1 MKLISFNQYKN
12 TKPKGKL
19 NRKKV
24 AIIITIVVVIIILA
38 ILTSIYMLN
47 KTFRDNVDRYIF
59 RKNIE
64 ENKIVCKILDE
75 VKSLAESNLNIT
87 IFQGLPKSDKME
99 LIIQKATE
107 LGVKTI
113 VPVITKRTVIKLKD
127 KDKQNKVDRWRKI
140 AEVAAK
146 QSGRDII
153 PTIENIINIADIKFD
168 EFDKIFVLYENEE
181 KISIKDEIEQLK
193 NDNKEE
199 LNIGIVIGPE
209 GGFAESE
216 IEQLRLNQNVS
227 VVTLGKRILRTETV
241 ALVVSGILMYEL
253 GDLN

>member
-1 MKLISFNQYKN
+1 MPKFFIKTENLKENKEIWITGSDVNHIKN
-12 TKPKGKL
+12 VL
-19 NRKKV
+19 RKK
-24 AIIITIVVVIIILA
+24 IDDKINICNSDTQKNYECVI
-38 ILTSIYMLN
+38 
-47 KTFRDNVDRYIF
+47 
-59 RKNIE
+59 KNIE

-168 EFDKIFVLYENEE
+168 KFDKIFVLYENEE

>member
-1 MKLISFNQYKN
+1 MPRFFVKN
-12 TKPKGKL
+12 DQINNDKITIIDEDVKHIKNVL
-19 NRKKV
+19 RKK
-24 AIIITIVVVIIILA
+24 IDDKINICNSDTQKNYECVI
-38 ILTSIYMLN
+38 
-47 KTFRDNVDRYIF
+47 
-59 RKNIE
+59 KNIE

>member
-1 MKLISFNQYKN
+1 MPKFFIKTENLKENKEIWITGSDVNHIKN
-12 TKPKGKL
+12 VL
-19 NRKKV
+19 RKKV
-24 AIIITIVVVIIILA
+24 DDKINICNSDTQKNYECVI
-38 ILTSIYMLN
+38 
-47 KTFRDNVDRYIF
+47 
-59 RKNIE
+59 KNIE

-99 LIIQKATE
+99 LIIQKTTE

>member
-1 MKLISFNQYKN
+1 MPKFFIKTENLKENEEIWITGSDVNHIKN
-12 TKPKGKL
+12 VL
-19 NRKKV
+19 RKK
-24 AIIITIVVVIIILA
+24 IDDKINICNSDTQKNYECVI
-38 ILTSIYMLN
+38 
-47 KTFRDNVDRYIF
+47 
-59 RKNIE
+59 KNIE

-99 LIIQKATE
+99 LIIQKSTE
-107 LGVKTI
+107 LGVKAI

-127 KDKQNKVDRWRKI
+127 KDKQNKIDRWRKI

-153 PTIENIINIADIKFD
+153 PTIENIINITDIKFD
-168 EFDKIFVLYENEE
+168 DYDKILVLYENEE

>member
-1 MKLISFNQYKN
+1 MPKFFIKTENLKENEEIWITGSDVNHIKN
-12 TKPKGKL
+12 VL
-19 NRKKV
+19 RKK
-24 AIIITIVVVIIILA
+24 IDDKINICNSDTQKNYECVI
-38 ILTSIYMLN
+38 
-47 KTFRDNVDRYIF
+47 
-59 RKNIE
+59 KNIE

-146 QSGRDII
+146 QSGRDIV

>member
-1 MKLISFNQYKN
+1 MPKFFIKTENLKENEEIWITGSDVNHIKN
-12 TKPKGKL
+12 VL
-19 NRKKV
+19 RKK
-24 AIIITIVVVIIILA
+24 IDDKINICNSDTQKNYECVI
-38 ILTSIYMLN
+38 
-47 KTFRDNVDRYIF
+47 
-59 RKNIE
+59 KNIE

-99 LIIQKATE
+99 LIIQKSTE

>member
-1 MKLISFNQYKN
+1 MPKFFIKTENLKENEEIWITGRDVNHIKN
-12 TKPKGKL
+12 VL
-19 NRKKV
+19 RKK
-24 AIIITIVVVIIILA
+24 IDDTINICNSDTQKNYECVI
-38 ILTSIYMLN
+38 
-47 KTFRDNVDRYIF
+47 
-59 RKNIE
+59 KNIE
-64 ENKIVCKILDE
+64 ENKIVCKILYE
-75 VKSLAESNLNIT
+75 VKSLAESNINIT
-87 IFQGLPKSDKME
+87 IFQGLPKADKME

-127 KDKQNKVDRWRKI
+127 KDKQNKVDRWQKI

-153 PTIENIINIADIKFD
+153 PTIENIINITNIKFD

>member
-1 MKLISFNQYKN
+1 MPKFFIKTENLKENKEIWITGSDVNHIKN
-12 TKPKGKL
+12 VL
-19 NRKKV
+19 RKK
-24 AIIITIVVVIIILA
+24 IDDKINICNSDTQKNYECVI
-38 ILTSIYMLN
+38 
-47 KTFRDNVDRYIF
+47 
-59 RKNIE
+59 KNIE

-193 NDNKEE
+193 NDNKED

>member
-1 MKLISFNQYKN
+1 MPKFFIKTENLKENEEIWITGSDVNHIKN
-12 TKPKGKL
+12 VL
-19 NRKKV
+19 RKKV
-24 AIIITIVVVIIILA
+24 DDKINICNSDTQKNYECVI
-38 ILTSIYMLN
+38 
-47 KTFRDNVDRYIF
+47 
-59 RKNIE
+59 KNIE

>member
-1 MKLISFNQYKN
+1 MPKFFIETENLKENEEIWITGSDVNHIKN
-12 TKPKGKL
+12 VL
-19 NRKKV
+19 RKK
-24 AIIITIVVVIIILA
+24 IDDKINICNSDTQKNYECVI
-38 ILTSIYMLN
+38 
-47 KTFRDNVDRYIF
+47 
-59 RKNIE
+59 KNIE

-193 NDNKEE
+193 NNEKEE

>member
-1 MKLISFNQYKN
+1 MPKFFIKTENLKENKEIWITGSDVNHIKN
-12 TKPKGKL
+12 VL
-19 NRKKV
+19 RKK
-24 AIIITIVVVIIILA
+24 IDDKINICNSDTQKNYECVI
-38 ILTSIYMLN
+38 
-47 KTFRDNVDRYIF
+47 
-59 RKNIE
+59 KNIE

-227 VVTLGKRILRTETV
+227 VVTLGKRILRTET
-241 ALVVSGILMYEL
+241 AGVVMAGNIIYEL
-253 GDLN
+253 EYNS

>member
-1 MKLISFNQYKN
+1 MPKFFIKTENLKENKEIWITGSDVNHIKN
-12 TKPKGKL
+12 VL
-19 NRKKV
+19 RKK
-24 AIIITIVVVIIILA
+24 IDDKINICNSDTQKNYECVI
-38 ILTSIYMLN
+38 
-47 KTFRDNVDRYIF
+47 
-59 RKNIE
+59 KNIE

-113 VPVITKRTVIKLKD
+113 VPVITKRTVTKLKD

>member
-1 MKLISFNQYKN
+1 MPKFFIKTENLKENEEIWITGSDVNHIKN
-12 TKPKGKL
+12 VL
-19 NRKKV
+19 RKK
-24 AIIITIVVVIIILA
+24 IDDKINICNSDTQKNYECVI
-38 ILTSIYMLN
+38 
-47 KTFRDNVDRYIF
+47 
-59 RKNIE
+59 KNIE

-99 LIIQKATE
+99 LIIQKSTE

-127 KDKQNKVDRWRKI
+127 KDKQNKIDRWRKI

>member
-1 MKLISFNQYKN
+1 MPKFFIKTENLKENEEIWITGSDVNHIKN
-12 TKPKGKL
+12 VL
-19 NRKKV
+19 RKKV
-24 AIIITIVVVIIILA
+24 DDKINICNSDTQKNYECIIQ
-38 ILTSIYMLN
+38 
-47 KTFRDNVDRYIF
+47 
-59 RKNIE
+59 NIE
-64 ENKIVCKILDE
+64 ENKIICKIISE
-75 VKSLAESNLNIT
+75 TKSMSESSLNIT

-99 LIIQKATE
+99 LIIQKSTE

-127 KDKQNKVDRWRKI
+127 KDKQNKIDRWRKI

-193 NDNKEE
+193 NNGKEE

>member
-1 MKLISFNQYKN
+1 MPKFFIETENLKENEEIWLTGSDVNHIKN
-12 TKPKGKL
+12 VL
-19 NRKKV
+19 RKK
-24 AIIITIVVVIIILA
+24 IDDKINICNSDTQKNYECVI
-38 ILTSIYMLN
+38 
-47 KTFRDNVDRYIF
+47 
-59 RKNIE
+59 KNIE

-99 LIIQKATE
+99 LIIQKSTE

-127 KDKQNKVDRWRKI
+127 KDKQNKIDRWRKI

>member
-1 MKLISFNQYKN
+1 MQKFFIKTENLKENEEIWITGSDVNHIKN
-12 TKPKGKL
+12 VL
-19 NRKKV
+19 RKK
-24 AIIITIVVVIIILA
+24 IDDKINICNSDTQKNYECVI
-38 ILTSIYMLN
+38 
-47 KTFRDNVDRYIF
+47 
-59 RKNIE
+59 KNIE

-127 KDKQNKVDRWRKI
+127 KYKQNKVDRWRKI

>member
-1 MKLISFNQYKN
+1 MPKFFIKTENLKENEEIWITGSDVNHIKN
-12 TKPKGKL
+12 VL
-19 NRKKV
+19 RKK
-24 AIIITIVVVIIILA
+24 IDDKINICNSDTQKNYECVI
-38 ILTSIYMLN
+38 
-47 KTFRDNVDRYIF
+47 
-59 RKNIE
+59 KNIE
-64 ENKIVCKILDE
+64 ENKIVCKTLDE

>member
-1 MKLISFNQYKN
+1 MPKFFIKTENLKENEEIWITGSDVNHIKN
-12 TKPKGKL
+12 VL
-19 NRKKV
+19 RKK
-24 AIIITIVVVIIILA
+24 IDDKINICNSDTQKNYECVI
-38 ILTSIYMLN
+38 
-47 KTFRDNVDRYIF
+47 
-59 RKNIE
+59 KNIE

-99 LIIQKATE
+99 LIIQKTTE

>member
-1 MKLISFNQYKN
+1 MPKFFIKTENLKENEEIWITGDDVNHLKN
-12 TKPKGKL
+12 VL
-19 NRKKV
+19 RKKINDKINV
-24 AIIITIVVVIIILA
+24 CNSDTQKNYECVI
-38 ILTSIYMLN
+38 
-47 KTFRDNVDRYIF
+47 
-59 RKNIE
+59 KNIE

-199 LNIGIVIGPE
+199 LNICIVIGPE

>member
-1 MKLISFNQYKN
+1 MPKFFIKTENLKENEEIWITGRDVNHIKN
-12 TKPKGKL
+12 VL
-19 NRKKV
+19 RKK
-24 AIIITIVVVIIILA
+24 IDDKINICNSDTQKNYECVI
-38 ILTSIYMLN
+38 
-47 KTFRDNVDRYIF
+47 
-59 RKNIE
+59 KNIE
-64 ENKIVCKILDE
+64 ENKIVCKILYE
-75 VKSLAESNLNIT
+75 VKSLAESNINIT
-87 IFQGLPKSDKME
+87 IFQGLPKADKME

-107 LGVKTI
+107 LGVKII

-127 KDKQNKVDRWRKI
+127 KDKQNKVDRWQKI

-153 PTIENIINIADIKFD
+153 PTIENIINITNIKFD

-209 GGFAESE
+209 GGFAENE

>member
-1 MKLISFNQYKN
+1 MPKFFIKTENLKENEEIWITGSDVNHIKN
-12 TKPKGKL
+12 VL
-19 NRKKV
+19 RKKLDDK
-24 AIIITIVVVIIILA
+24 INICNSDTQKNYECVI
-38 ILTSIYMLN
+38 
-47 KTFRDNVDRYIF
+47 
-59 RKNIE
+59 KNIE

>member
-1 MKLISFNQYKN
+1 MPKFFIKTENLKENEEIWITGSDVNHIKN
-12 TKPKGKL
+12 VL
-19 NRKKV
+19 RKK
-24 AIIITIVVVIIILA
+24 IDDKINICNSDTQKNYECVI
-38 ILTSIYMLN
+38 
-47 KTFRDNVDRYIF
+47 
-59 RKNIE
+59 KNIE

-75 VKSLAESNLNIT
+75 VKSLPESNLNIT
-87 IFQGLPKSDKME
+87 IFQGLPMSDKME

>member
-1 MKLISFNQYKN
+1 MPKFFIKTENLKENEEIWITGSDVNHIKN
-12 TKPKGKL
+12 VL
-19 NRKKV
+19 RKK
-24 AIIITIVVVIIILA
+24 IDDKINICNSDTQKNYECVI
-38 ILTSIYMLN
+38 
-47 KTFRDNVDRYIF
+47 
-59 RKNIE
+59 KNIE

-181 KISIKDEIEQLK
+181 KINIKDEIEQLK

>member
-1 MKLISFNQYKN
+1 MPKFFIKTENLKENEEIWITGSDVNHIKN
-12 TKPKGKL
+12 VL
-19 NRKKV
+19 RKK
-24 AIIITIVVVIIILA
+24 IDDKINICNSDTQKNYECVI
-38 ILTSIYMLN
+38 
-47 KTFRDNVDRYIF
+47 
-59 RKNIE
+59 KNIE

-181 KISIKDEIEQLK
+181 KISIKDEIEQL
-193 NDNKEE
+193 
-199 LNIGIVIGPE
+199 
-209 GGFAESE
+209 
-216 IEQLRLNQNVS
+216 RLNQNVS

>member
-1 MKLISFNQYKN
+1 MPKFFIKTENLKENEEIWITGSDVNHIKN
-12 TKPKGKL
+12 VL
-19 NRKKV
+19 RKK
-24 AIIITIVVVIIILA
+24 IDDKINICNSDTQKNYECVI
-38 ILTSIYMLN
+38 
-47 KTFRDNVDRYIF
+47 
-59 RKNIE
+59 KNIE

-209 GGFAESE
+209 GGLAESE

>member
-1 MKLISFNQYKN
+1 MPKFFIKTENIKENEEIWITGSDVNHIKN
-12 TKPKGKL
+12 VL
-19 NRKKV
+19 RKK
-24 AIIITIVVVIIILA
+24 IDDKINICNSDTQKNYECVI
-38 ILTSIYMLN
+38 
-47 KTFRDNVDRYIF
+47 
-59 RKNIE
+59 KNIE

-153 PTIENIINIADIKFD
+153 PTIENIINITNIKFD

>member
-1 MKLISFNQYKN
+1 MPKFFIKTENLKENEEIWITGSDVNHIKN
-12 TKPKGKL
+12 VL
-19 NRKKV
+19 RKKV
-24 AIIITIVVVIIILA
+24 DDKINICNSDTQKNYECVI
-38 ILTSIYMLN
+38 
-47 KTFRDNVDRYIF
+47 
-59 RKNIE
+59 KNIE

-99 LIIQKATE
+99 LIIQKTTE

-153 PTIENIINIADIKFD
+153 PTIENIINIADIKFN

>member
-1 MKLISFNQYKN
+1 MPKFFIKTENLKENEEIWITGSDVNHIKN
-12 TKPKGKL
+12 VL
-19 NRKKV
+19 RKK
-24 AIIITIVVVIIILA
+24 IDDKINICNSDTQKNYECVI
-38 ILTSIYMLN
+38 
-47 KTFRDNVDRYIF
+47 
-59 RKNIE
+59 KNIE

-127 KDKQNKVDRWRKI
+127 KDKQNKIDRWRKI